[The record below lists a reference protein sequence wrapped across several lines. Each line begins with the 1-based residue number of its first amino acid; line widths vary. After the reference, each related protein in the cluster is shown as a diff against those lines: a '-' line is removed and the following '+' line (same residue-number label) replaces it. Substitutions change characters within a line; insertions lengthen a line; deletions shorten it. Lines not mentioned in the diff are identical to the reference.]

1 MSAWI
6 LPARSVAEEKGVAE
20 IKSHEFEGFLQRSV
34 SAYRIFVIY
43 GPDRGLVSE
52 RAGQIA
58 GKSRVALDDP
68 FSLVKLDIGDLQKD
82 PGRLLD
88 EAGAIGLFGGEK
100 LLWVRGAAN
109 EKYLV
114 DALDHLSQKP
124 LDATS
129 IIVEAGDL
137 KKGSLL
143 RKLAEGTRSIV
154 AIPCYSDDA
163 RALNGLIDNELASEG
178 LRITP
183 AARQVLIGLIGGDRI
198 ASRNEVRKLALYC
211 RGMETIEEHH
221 VTEII
226 GDASAISVDDAVDAI
241 LSGNTSNFLHAMQKI
256 TTSKTAVFLVIQACL
271 KQFQLLDAM
280 RAEMDEKRLQTAQVM
295 QTHGRHLHF
304 RRKPIIEQ
312 ALRTWNAD
320 AISRETSRLQS
331 AILQTRRR
339 QSLEDSIALQT
350 LLSTTLQC
358 GRKG

>member
-1 MSAWI
+1 LRLHTAS
-6 LPARSVAEEKGVAE
+6 LHAE
-20 IKSHEFEGFLQRSV
+20 I
-34 SAYRIFVIY
+34 
-43 GPDRGLVSE
+43 GL
-52 RAGQIA
+52 
-58 GKSRVALDDP
+58 
-68 FSLVKLDIGDLQKD
+68 
-82 PGRLLD
+82 
-88 EAGAIGLFGGEK
+88 
-100 LLWVRGAAN
+100 
-109 EKYLV
+109 
-114 DALDHLSQKP
+114 
-124 LDATS
+124 T
-129 IIVEAGDL
+129 
-137 KKGSLL
+137 
-143 RKLAEGTRSIV
+143 
-154 AIPCYSDDA
+154 
-163 RALNGLIDNELASEG
+163 
-178 LRITP
+178 
-183 AARQVLIGLIGGDRI
+183 GGDRI

-226 GDASAISVDDAVDAI
+226 GDASAISVDEAVDAI
-241 LSGNTSNFLHAMQKI
+241 LSGNTGNFLHAMQKI

-280 RAEMDEKRLQTAQVM
+280 RAEMDEKRLQAAQVM

-350 LLSTTLQC
+350 LLSTTLQS